1 MLSMLCAALLS
12 TCPAPPPCPAGE
24 DTLRLHVGSAEVRGA
39 MYPPHLARNRVYRG
53 AEGSPPVATW
63 TNELTLGD
71 SAGRRVMRWVTRG
84 TRLSPAGDTVVW
96 VLRQTY
102 DAATLAPYAYSHTA
116 SDGAATVLTIDG
128 PRVRGTRRPA
138 GDSAAVQQVDLT
150 LDQAAFIAS
159 ASDLVPLAAG
169 LCPGRVMTAPVWGP
183 AMSNAEV
190 RVFSVVGRQRVDVEG
205 TPVDSW
211 KVEERSARDGRLV
224 ATWYLTEQS
233 PYMVYAEVPLA
244 NGQVQRMTG
253 VALDGG

>member
-1 MLSMLCAALLS
+1 MISTLCALLLS
-12 TCPAPPPCPAGE
+12 ACPPTPCPATT
-24 DTLRLHVGSAEVRGA
+24 DTLRLHVGSPEVNGA
-39 MYPPHLARNRVYRG
+39 IYPPHRARNRVYRG
-53 AEGSPPVATW
+53 AEGSPPVTTW

-84 TRLSPAGDTVVW
+84 ARPGPAGDTITW

-102 DAATLAPYAYSHTA
+102 DASTLAPYAYALTS
-116 SDGAATVLTIDG
+116 SDGASTTFTIEG
-128 PRVRGTRRPA
+128 TRVRGTRQGA
-138 GDSAAVQQVDLT
+138 GGSAAQPLDLT

-159 ASDLVPLAAG
+159 ASDLVPLAVG

-190 RVFSVVGRQRVDVEG
+190 RVFSVVGRQRVEVEG
-205 TPVDSW
+205 AQVDSW
-211 KVEERSARDGRLV
+211 KVEERNQRDGKLV

-253 VALDGG
+253 VSLDGG

>member
-1 MLSMLCAALLS
+1 MISTLCALLLS
-12 TCPAPPPCPAGE
+12 ACPPTPCPATG
-24 DTLRLHVGSAEVRGA
+24 DTLRLHVGSPEVKGA
-39 MYPPHLARNRVYRG
+39 IYPPHFARNRVYRG
-53 AEGSPPVATW
+53 PAGSPPVTTW

-84 TRLSPAGDTVVW
+84 ARPGPAGDTITW

-102 DAATLAPYAYSHTA
+102 DAATLAPYAYSLTS
-116 SDGAATVLTIDG
+116 SDGASTTFTIEG
-128 PRVRGTRRPA
+128 PRIRGTRKPA
-138 GDSAAVQQVDLT
+138 GAAAPQPVDLT

-183 AMSNAEV
+183 AMSNSEV
-190 RVFSVVGRQRVDVEG
+190 RVFSVVGRRRVDVEG
-205 TPVDSW
+205 VQVDSW
-211 KVEERSARDGRLV
+211 QVEERSQRDGKLV
-224 ATWYLTEQS
+224 ATWYLTEES

-253 VALDGG
+253 VSLDGG

>member
-1 MLSMLCAALLS
+1 MISTVCALLLAA
-12 TCPAPPPCPAGE
+12 CPPTPCPAGA
-24 DTLRLHVGSAEVRGA
+24 DTLRLRVGSAEVNGA

-53 AEGSPPVATW
+53 AEGSPAVTTW

-84 TRLSPAGDTVVW
+84 TRLGPAGDTIQW

-102 DAATLAPYAYSHTA
+102 DAATLAPYAYSLTA
-116 SDGAATVLTIDG
+116 SDGAATELSIDG
-128 PRVRGTRRPA
+128 PRVRGTRRLA
-138 GDSAAVQQVDLT
+138 ADSAVQQVDLT

-183 AMSNAEV
+183 GMGNAEM
-190 RVFSVVGRQRVDVEG
+190 RVFSVVGRQRVNVEG
-205 TPVDSW
+205 APVESW
-211 KVEERSARDGRLV
+211 KVEERRQRDGRLM

-233 PYMVYAEVPLA
+233 PYMVYAEVPLP

-253 VALDGG
+253 VSLDGR